1 MRPLT
6 AAERELL
13 AAIRKLLDIPAAAE
27 YDDLQ
32 GRSDTLCSRVSQLVG
47 CLGIAGDCT
56 VSSIIATVRALAEE
70 PLRYTPETPEQAA
83 KREAAFRAK
92 YPQLF
97 LAEEPSL
104 AEILPGALAEIEAIG
119 RNPEQPA

>member
-32 GRSDTLCSRVSQLVG
+32 GRNDTLCSRVSQLVG
-47 CLGIAGDCT
+47 CLEIAGNCT
-56 VSSIIATVRALAEE
+56 VSSIIATMRSMAEE

-83 KREAAFRAK
+83 EHKAAFRAR
-92 YPQLF
+92 YPTLF
-97 LAEEPSL
+97 PSEEPV
-104 AEILPGALAEIEAIG
+104 
-119 RNPEQPA
+119 